1 MSKLH
6 AIIGSLICAMNWTRR
21 GTPKMSNL
29 NDSRWKRQTWSIFAE
44 NTITACF
51 TQAKR
56 ICKQQTYTVYRQKH
70 STTSAKNR
78 KNHSFEKKS
87 HWNSNFHGDNAAL
100 IALSTCQICWEKKL
114 TQSGSWPMAT
124 RVAQYQRQKCITTEA
139 IIISGCDLKFET
151 KHETTIKIHVNAKFS
166 VNNVQ
171 MRSHV
176 WQMSHQFINH
186 DKCQRIMC
194 SQLNGPLIFFWVTLR
209 RNKRH
214 SRFLVTY
221 YRKMYEKPPMNSNV
235 WWNLKYF
242 SIIYLNPSQTKKS
255 LAVKNKCYG

>member
-29 NDSRWKRQTWSIFAE
+29 NNSRWKRQTWTIHAE

-56 ICKQQTYTVYRQKH
+56 ICKQETYTVYRQKH

-100 IALSTCQICWEKKL
+100 IALSTCQICWEK
-114 TQSGSWPMAT
+114 TN
-124 RVAQYQRQKCITTEA
+124 
-139 IIISGCDLKFET
+139 
-151 KHETTIKIHVNAKFS
+151 TI
-166 VNNVQ
+166 
-171 MRSHV
+171 
-176 WQMSHQFINH
+176 W
-186 DKCQRIMC
+186 
-194 SQLNGPLIFFWVTLR
+194 
-209 RNKRH
+209 
-214 SRFLVTY
+214 LVTHGNTCCAISAPEMHNNGSNNNL
-221 YRKMYEKPPMNSNV
+221 RLRFKVWDEARNNNKNS
-235 WWNLKYF
+235 
-242 SIIYLNPSQTKKS
+242 
-255 LAVKNKCYG
+255 CEC